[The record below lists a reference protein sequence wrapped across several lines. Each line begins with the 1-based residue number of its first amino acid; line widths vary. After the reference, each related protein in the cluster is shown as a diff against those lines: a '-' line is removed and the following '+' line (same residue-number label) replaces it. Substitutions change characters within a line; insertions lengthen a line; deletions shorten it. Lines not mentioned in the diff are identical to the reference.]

1 MYSQGKMDRLSANKN
16 AVKTQSVTL
25 SLKKVASLYINEVA
39 SFNIC
44 QDNLVRRV
52 RRIRRN
58 GLNTNTSQSE
68 AVRFLAT

>member
-1 MYSQGKMDRLSANKN
+1 MDRLNANKN
-16 AVKTQSVTL
+16 AVKSHSVTL
-25 SLKKVASLYINEVA
+25 SIKEVASLYINEVA
-39 SFNIC
+39 SFNIW

-68 AVRFLAT
+68 AVRILGP